1 MYKYTSAYR
10 QFAAG
15 GRYSTNFG
23 ELEPAAWGGEP
34 PTSSRDA
41 AGNEP

>member
-1 MYKYTSAYR
+1 MYKYTSGR
-10 QFAAG
+10 VQRTG